1 MKRATHPAVDGER
14 YPTTTQGRFV
24 MSCVSLLGITM
35 LAMPLAIVGS
45 RFTDSW
51 NKRDLSLILRELQ
64 NKLIKRKVSG
74 EMAVAAFREFDADGS
89 GQIEWSEYRG
99 VLSGRLKLDMEV
111 EKLRKVFHLLD
122 SDGGGAI
129 NYYEFCTNFFP
140 KFEVEQICAGP
151 SQTVSS
157 EEVHLAPVEVIS
169 RMSSTSSTI
178 SATAAPPATALPA
191 VTDADAMAAR
201 LSALE
206 DAVRQQSEAFQ
217 AAMRE
222 QGELLHQ
229 LQQQLQQQAPS
240 PSAGP
245 LEA

>member
-1 MKRATHPAVDGER
+1 
-14 YPTTTQGRFV
+14 
-24 MSCVSLLGITM
+24 MSCVMLLGITM

-64 NKLIKRKVSG
+64 NKLFQTKVSG
-74 EMAVAAFREFDADGS
+74 ETAVAAFREFDVDHS
-89 GQIEWSEYRG
+89 GQIEWNEYRG

-129 NYYEFCTNFFP
+129 NYYEFCTHFFP
-140 KFEVEQICAGP
+140 KFEVERVCAGP
-151 SQTVSS
+151 SQMVSS
-157 EEVHLAPVEVIS
+157 AEAVELDPTAAPDEVIHRLSSAS
-169 RMSSTSSTI
+169 RAI
-178 SATAAPPATALPA
+178 SATAAPPVSALPA
-191 VTDADAMAAR
+191 MADADAMAAR
-201 LSALE
+201 LTALE
-206 DAVRQQSEAFQ
+206 DAVRQQSETFQ

-222 QGELLHQ
+222 QTELLRQ
-229 LQQQLQQQAPS
+229 LQQQLQHQTSPPS
-240 PSAGP
+240 AASAAGDAGP